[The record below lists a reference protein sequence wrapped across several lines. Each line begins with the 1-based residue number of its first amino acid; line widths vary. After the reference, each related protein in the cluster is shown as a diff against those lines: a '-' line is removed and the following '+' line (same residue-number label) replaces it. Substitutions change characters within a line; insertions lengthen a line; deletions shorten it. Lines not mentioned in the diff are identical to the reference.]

1 MAVIEKYVREDGKI
15 VVEGKQL
22 RGDDIIRGIDR
33 AGYRAG
39 DWVKETSTS
48 KRHPSDEPQIARE
61 RILIETMAIVGA
73 DELTAQ
79 DIAVHE
85 YLMACARKSNM
96 TLPTHRIRMSQLS
109 DYLGVTQHERVWSSL
124 ERLMRT
130 LVRYH
135 VTDPKTNRRVCRTLL
150 EAVSMSTNRLT
161 QKTML
166 DYTIP
171 GVIREAILQS
181 RSYTWLDINVFPKFK
196 SKYTGRLYPKLAL
209 MAGYDFR
216 VRKDWKPTISELAA
230 FIGYAAKGED
240 IHVASFMKVI
250 DKALAEI
257 DEHVQGF
264 SVSCTKP
271 LRGTGRGRAIPDD
284 ATFIIKCSDTKVDV
298 LARRPAELTEQ
309 QIAKI
314 EDRRHSPLEE
324 IEHPP
329 VKYFAQAQALTGIPA
344 EQISDR
350 WRMNVVDARLHPDK
364 RFGIF
369 SGGHF
374 IQMLDSEGFKI
385 AFKHWIN
392 WSVNVSGDLVRE
404 HVIPDYSIPVD
415 SSGRDWIASEP
426 WFKDDHWVDPEL
438 AMPEDVN
445 LDSHFC
451 DDAAPKIF
459 RHVDDSHIPF

>member
-1 MAVIEKYVREDGKI
+1 MAVIEKYVRQDGAI
-15 VVEGKQL
+15 VIEGEQL
-22 RGDDIIRGIDR
+22 KGDDIIRGKDR
-33 AGYRAG
+33 AGYRSG

-48 KRHPSDEPQIARE
+48 KRHISDNPQIARE
-61 RILIETMAIVGA
+61 RLMIDTVAIVGA

-79 DIAVHE
+79 DIATHE
-85 YLMACARKSNM
+85 YLLACARKADIR
-96 TLPTHRIRMSQLS
+96 LPQHRIRMSQLS

-135 VTDPKTNRRVCRTLL
+135 VTDPKTKSRVCRPFI
-150 EAVSMSTNRLT
+150 EAVSTSTNKLT
-161 QKTML
+161 GLTMI
-166 DYTIP
+166 DYSIP

-209 MAGYDFR
+209 IAGYDFR
-216 VRKDWKPTISELAA
+216 LRKDWTPTISELAE
-230 FIGYAAKGED
+230 FIGYSKKGED

-257 DEHVQGF
+257 EDHVDSF

-271 LRGTGRGRAIPDD
+271 QRGTGRGRALPED
-284 ATFIIKCSDTKVDV
+284 ATFIFKMSDTKVNV
-298 LARRPAELTEQ
+298 LALRPAVLTDE

-314 EDRRHSPLEE
+314 EDVRFSPLLDRD
-324 IEHPP
+324 HPP

-344 EQISDR
+344 EELSNR
-350 WRMNVVDARLHPDK
+350 WRLNVVDARMHPDK

-374 IQMLDSEGFKI
+374 SQMLESEGVKI
-385 AFKHWIN
+385 AFRHWIN
-392 WSVNVSGDLVRE
+392 WSVNVSEDLVRE

-415 SSGRDWIASEP
+415 KSGRDWIASEP
-426 WFKDDHWVDPEL
+426 WFADDHEIDPEL
-438 AMPEDVN
+438 AMPDDHD

-451 DDAAPKIF
+451 DDVEPPIAF
-459 RHVDDSHIPF
+459 D